1 MFSNFNIKHFNLR
14 LLAYVLALSVVG
26 VFVIRSA
33 TANLDLDNAD
43 KQILGIGMGLF
54 VLVIV
59 TVLDYRF
66 LMKFSV
72 FIYGVVIA
80 LLASVLIFGKT
91 VNKARRWISLPV
103 IGQFQP
109 SEVAKIGL
117 VLFFAWFF
125 YLMRER
131 ISKVTTL
138 LMTMGLLSVPLVL
151 ILIQPNLST
160 SLVIIFMVICMIFT
174 AGISYKWVL
183 GVLLTVV
190 PSFSVLIYLI
200 SKGKETFL
208 KDYQVVRIMSWINPA
223 EYAESYYQQKNSIRA
238 VASGMLWG
246 KGLNN
251 PSIESVKN
259 GNYLSEV
266 ETDFIFAVVGEEL
279 GFAGSMVVIGLLLLI
294 VFECMLMAAKT
305 KDLAGRLI
313 CVGMAAL
320 IGFQSFVNIS
330 VVTGLFPNTG
340 LTLPFVSYGVT
351 SLISL
356 YMGVGLVLNVGIY
369 GKNRI

>member
-1 MFSNFNIKHFNLR
+1 M
-14 LLAYVLALSVVG
+14 LALSVVG

-33 TANLDLDNAD
+33 TVNQEINIAD
-43 KQILGIGMGLF
+43 KQVLGIVLGL
-54 VLVIV
+54 LALMII

-66 LMKFSV
+66 LMKFSIFV
-72 FIYGVVIA
+72 YGMVVA
-80 LLASVLIFGKT
+80 LLASVLFFGKT
-91 VNKARRWISLPV
+91 VNHAKRWILLPV

-117 VLFFAWFF
+117 ILFFAWFF
-125 YLMRER
+125 FLMRER
-131 ISKVTTL
+131 ISKLTTL
-138 LMTMGLLSVPLVL
+138 LMSMGLLGVPLLL

-160 SLVIIFMVICMIFT
+160 SLVIAFIVICMLFA

-183 GVLLTVV
+183 GVLLTVI
-190 PSFSVLIYLI
+190 PSFGILLYFI
-200 SKGKETFL
+200 SIGKQTFL
-208 KDYQVVRIMSWINPA
+208 KDYQVVRIMSWIKPL
-223 EYAESYYQQKNSIRA
+223 EYIESFYQQKNSIRA

-279 GFAGSMVVIGLLLLI
+279 GFVGSMVVIGLLLLI
-294 VFECMLMAAKT
+294 VFECMLIAART

-320 IGFQSFVNIS
+320 IGFQSFVNIA

-356 YMGVGLVLNVGIY
+356 YMGVGFVLNVGIY